1 MGCEWAG
8 TKYKLK
14 TTRFLKI
21 TRLRFWNS
29 PLGKTETKISLKY
42 IENFHRTTSKI
53 KRSVCNSGG
62 LVTRKA
68 GILFLACIPFVPDQY
83 IGKYQLFN
91 SVGLSFHMPRH
102 KILSSLCNRKN
113 GKSTTEKYCFIF
125 HKMLWWSDIA
135 ARKKKKKKHIQLQ
148 ISQEWH

>member
-29 PLGKTETKISLKY
+29 PSGRTEKNISLKY
-42 IENFHRTTSKI
+42 IENFHRITSKI
-53 KRSVCNSGG
+53 KRSVCNSGC
-62 LVTRKA
+62 LVTRNA
-68 GILFLACIPFVPDQY
+68 GTLFSACIPFVSDQY

-91 SVGLSFHMPRH
+91 SMGLSFHMPRH
-102 KILSSLCNRKN
+102 KLLSPWCNRKN
-113 GKSTTEKYCFIF
+113 RKSATESRSTVLFFI
-125 HKMLWWSDIA
+125 KC
-135 ARKKKKKKHIQLQ
+135 
-148 ISQEWH
+148 